1 MSGSIESLRRKIE
14 QARSLGT
21 VVRAMKNMAA
31 MNIRQYEE
39 AVRSLGEYSRTIDL
53 GLWACLQQDGFHNG
67 GRTDNRGNTL
77 PSVVVVFGSDQG
89 LVGQFNDRLEL
100 LAREYLARPG
110 TPPSILAV
118 GERIM
123 LKLREEGYESERI
136 FEVPG
141 SVNTITTLIASL
153 LEAIETAGRHTT
165 GFELCLIHHRP
176 IEAGL
181 SKPETI
187 RLLPLDRT
195 WAEGIRANAAPWPGH
210 LHPELPNGLE
220 TTRWAL
226 VREYLFVSLY
236 RACAES
242 LASEN
247 ANRLSAMQRAE
258 KNIDELL
265 EELTMSHNEQ
275 RQATIDEELFDVISG
290 FKALEEIDGVTL
302 MHPEEDETE

>member
-1 MSGSIESLRRKIE
+1 MSGSIEILRRKIE
-14 QARSLGT
+14 QARSLGS
-21 VVRAMKNMAA
+21 VVRTMKNMAA

-39 AVRSLGEYSRTIDL
+39 AVSSLGEYSRTIDL

-67 GRTDNRGNTL
+67 VKKGGRGSTL

-89 LVGQFNDRLEL
+89 LVGQFNDRIEL
-100 LAREYLARPG
+100 LARGFIARPER
-110 TPPSILAV
+110 PPTILAV

-123 LKLREEGYESERI
+123 LKLREEGFESERL

-141 SVNTITTLIASL
+141 SVNTITTLIAAL
-153 LEAIETAGRHTT
+153 LEAIETAGRQAP
-165 GFELCLIHHRP
+165 GFELRLFYHRP

-181 SKPETI
+181 SKPETV
-187 RLLPLDRT
+187 RLLPLDRA
-195 WAEGIRANAAPWPGH
+195 WAEGIRSKAAPWRGH
-210 LHPELPNGLE
+210 PLPELPNGLE

-226 VREYLFVSLY
+226 VREYLFVSLF

-275 RQATIDEELFDVISG
+275 RQASIDEELFDVIAG
-290 FKALEEIDGVTL
+290 FKALEEVDGATPI
-302 MHPEEDETE
+302 HSGQGETE